1 MGSRSWWTAE
11 VRGYSVA
18 VIATVAAALLR
29 LALAFALGDQ
39 APFFTF
45 VLAVLVAAWYGGAR
59 PGLLT
64 TALGAVLGVAL
75 YVRPLPSSWADGSR
89 VALVTGLYLVVGVT
103 ASCLC
108 GALHAAR
115 RRTEEKQ
122 RQLEQ
127 AEEQVRSVVDHV
139 LDAIITI
146 DEGGTVRSI
155 NPAGERL
162 FGYPASEVVGQNV
175 KVLMPEPYSGEHDK
189 YLANYLFTGE
199 AKVIGIGREVVG
211 RRKDGS
217 TFPVEL
223 AVSEFRLGARRY
235 FTGIVR
241 NITERKRAEEEVRRL
256 NAELRG
262 RVDEL
267 QTILNV
273 VPMGVAITL
282 DPACRRMALN
292 PYLCELLGVPAGA
305 NASLSAPPDERP
317 TSYTNYRDGKEVPP
331 DELPM
336 QVACTGVE
344 VRYFEVDLVREDH
357 DTRKLLCFARPLRDG
372 EGRVRGSVGAFLD
385 ITELKKVERALQE
398 ADRRKD
404 EFVATLAHELRNP
417 LAALLT
423 AVEILKQPEARAAA
437 MTLDVIDR
445 QLAHMVR
452 LIDDLLD
459 VSRITRGKLHLRSE
473 RLTLASVVDAALEVS
488 RPLIDRQGHGL
499 TIEPVP
505 EVRLDGDSTR
515 LAQVIS
521 NLLTNAAKY
530 TERGGRIVL
539 TARRDGGEVVVS
551 VRDTGIGI
559 PPTMLTKVFEMFGQV
574 DRGREK
580 ATGGLGIGLSLV
592 KGLVEMHGGS
602 VEARSEGEG
611 RGSEFV
617 VRLPL
622 PPDGAPDDPQV
633 TVGATAPPTG
643 SKHRV
648 LVVDDNEDAAES
660 MAALLEMYGHEVRA
674 ALDGEAGLREAEAFR
689 PHVVLLDIGMP
700 RVDGY
705 EACRR
710 IRVSPWGRGVVLIAL
725 TGWGAD
731 EDRRK
736 TKEAGFDHHLTKPV
750 NPPDLRKLL
759 DGLGPPTASE

>member
-1 MGSRSWWTAE
+1 MGGRSWW
-11 VRGYSVA
+11 RGEAGGYLVA
-18 VIATVAAALLR
+18 VGATATAALIR
-29 LALAFALGDQ
+29 LALDFALGDQ

-59 PGLLT
+59 PGLLA
-64 TALGAVLGVAL
+64 TALGAALGVGL
-75 YVRPLPSSWADGSR
+75 FVRPLPSSWADAPR
-89 VALVTGLYLVVGVT
+89 VALVAGLFLIVGAT
-103 ASCLC
+103 ASWLC

-115 RRTEEKQ
+115 RRTEDKQ

-127 AEEQVRSVVDHV
+127 AEEQIRSVVDHV

-162 FGYPASEVVGQNV
+162 FGYPASEIVGRNV
-175 KVLMPEPYSGEHDK
+175 KVLMPEPYSDEHDK
-189 YLANYLFTGE
+189 YLANYLLTGE
-199 AKVIGIGREVVG
+199 AKIIGVGRGVVG
-211 RRKDGS
+211 RREDGS
-217 TFPVEL
+217 TFPMEL
-223 AVSEFRLGARRY
+223 AVSEFRLGDRRY

-241 NITERKRAEEEVRRL
+241 DVTERKRAEEEVRRL

-273 VPMGVAITL
+273 VPVGIALAL
-282 DPACRRMALN
+282 DPACHRLALN
-292 PYLCELLGVPAGA
+292 PYLSELLGVPAGA

-317 TSYTNYRDGKEVPP
+317 TSYSNYRDGKEVPP

-344 VRYFEVDLVREDH
+344 VGGFEVDLVREGREA
-357 DTRKLLCFARPLRDG
+357 RKLLCFARPLRDG

-385 ITELKKVERALQE
+385 ITELKKGEQALQE

-417 LAALLT
+417 LAAIQN
-423 AVEILKQPEARAAA
+423 AVEILKRSGAGAAA
-437 MTLDVIDR
+437 KTLDMMDR
-445 QLAHMVR
+445 QLGHLVR

-459 VSRITRGKLHLRSE
+459 VSRITRGKLHLRPE
-473 RLTLASVVDAALEVS
+473 RAALVSIVDAAVEVS
-488 RPLIDRQGHGL
+488 RSLIDRQGHEL
-499 TIEPVP
+499 TVEPVP
-505 EVRLDGDSTR
+505 DVHLDGDPIR
-515 LAQVIS
+515 LAQVIA

-539 TARRDGGEVVVS
+539 AARREGGAVVVS

-559 PPTMLTKVFEMFGQV
+559 PQAMLTKVFELFAQV

-592 KGLVEMHGGS
+592 KALVEMHGGS
-602 VEARSEGEG
+602 VEARSAGDG
-611 RGSEFV
+611 QGSEFV
-617 VRLPL
+617 VRLPV
-622 PPDGAPDDPQV
+622 PPDGAPDQPRPP
-633 TVGATAPPTG
+633 VGATAPPTG
-643 SKHRV
+643 GKLRV
-648 LVVDDNEDAAES
+648 LVVDDDDDSAES
-660 MAALLEMYGHEVRA
+660 MATMLEMFGHEVRA
-674 ALDGEAGLREAEAFR
+674 ALGGEAGVREAEAFR
-689 PHVVLLDIGMP
+689 PQVVLLDIGMP
-700 RVDGY
+700 KVDGY

-710 IRVSPWGRGVVLIAL
+710 IRAEPWGAGVVLIAL

-736 TKEAGFDHHLTKPV
+736 TREAGFDHHLTKPV
-750 NPPDLRKLL
+750 NPADLRKLL
-759 DGLGPPTASE
+759 GDLHPTPLR